1 MKKAIPVIDGDT
13 GTVIEASDYY
23 PFGKRIQVT
32 APVSEPVKGSQHAAE
47 PVVAPVA
54 PATSVASTSSPNR
67 WHFSGKESQSFL
79 NASIPLLDFGAR
91 MYNPAIA
98 RWTAADPLSEKYYGI
113 SPYVYCA
120 NNSICLIDGMRDHT
134 LHIMTGRK
142 YDYSNE
148 LAQDAPQSENE
159 ERKVEARTR
168 RLEERSTSLAD
179 EFRDRKPE
187 IGRVYNLLQKLVS
200 QTGAFAT
207 TMLNLHDLL
216 KNDLPIRFS
225 EEDRKIMQDELTD
238 IVKKTAEDIRKNE
251 KRVSIPQAVFSSMV
265 ILLILLSV
273 FFALVIFAN
282 RKLIHSDILT

>member
-1 MKKAIPVIDGDT
+1 
-13 GTVIEASDYY
+13 
-23 PFGKRIQVT
+23 
-32 APVSEPVKGSQHAAE
+32 
-47 PVVAPVA
+47 
-54 PATSVASTSSPNR
+54 
-67 WHFSGKESQSFL
+67 
-79 NASIPLLDFGAR
+79 
-91 MYNPAIA
+91 
-98 RWTAADPLSEKYYGI
+98 
-113 SPYVYCA
+113 
-120 NNSICLIDGMRDHT
+120 MRDHT

-168 RLEERSTSLAD
+168 RLEERGTSVAD

>member
-1 MKKAIPVIDGDT
+1 
-13 GTVIEASDYY
+13 
-23 PFGKRIQVT
+23 
-32 APVSEPVKGSQHAAE
+32 
-47 PVVAPVA
+47 
-54 PATSVASTSSPNR
+54 
-67 WHFSGKESQSFL
+67 
-79 NASIPLLDFGAR
+79 
-91 MYNPAIA
+91 
-98 RWTAADPLSEKYYGI
+98 
-113 SPYVYCA
+113 
-120 NNSICLIDGMRDHT
+120 MRDHT

-148 LAQDAPQSENE
+148 LAHDAPQSENE

>member
-1 MKKAIPVIDGDT
+1 
-13 GTVIEASDYY
+13 
-23 PFGKRIQVT
+23 
-32 APVSEPVKGSQHAAE
+32 
-47 PVVAPVA
+47 
-54 PATSVASTSSPNR
+54 
-67 WHFSGKESQSFL
+67 
-79 NASIPLLDFGAR
+79 
-91 MYNPAIA
+91 
-98 RWTAADPLSEKYYGI
+98 
-113 SPYVYCA
+113 
-120 NNSICLIDGMRDHT
+120 MRDHT

-238 IVKKTAEDIRKNE
+238 IVKKTAEDVRKNE

>member
-1 MKKAIPVIDGDT
+1 
-13 GTVIEASDYY
+13 
-23 PFGKRIQVT
+23 
-32 APVSEPVKGSQHAAE
+32 
-47 PVVAPVA
+47 
-54 PATSVASTSSPNR
+54 
-67 WHFSGKESQSFL
+67 
-79 NASIPLLDFGAR
+79 
-91 MYNPAIA
+91 
-98 RWTAADPLSEKYYGI
+98 
-113 SPYVYCA
+113 
-120 NNSICLIDGMRDHT
+120 MRDHT

-216 KNDLPIRFS
+216 KHDLPIRFS